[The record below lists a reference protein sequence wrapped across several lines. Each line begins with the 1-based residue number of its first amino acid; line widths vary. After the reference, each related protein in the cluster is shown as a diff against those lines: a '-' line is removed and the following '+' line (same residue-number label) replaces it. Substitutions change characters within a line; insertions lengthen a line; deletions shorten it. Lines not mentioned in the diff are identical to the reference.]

1 MIEERVW
8 LGSYPEGV
16 PADIDASQY
25 PSLVGLMA
33 DSFAKYANRTA
44 YSFMG
49 QDISYAQTDVKS
61 QALAAYFQ
69 SLGLEKG
76 DRVAIMM
83 PNVPQYPVA
92 VAAILRAGLVVVNVN
107 PLYTPRELEHQLKDS
122 GAKAIVIIENFA
134 VTLQKCIAETQINHV
149 VLCAMG
155 DMLSMPK
162 GALVNFVVRNVKDL
176 VPDFDLPGAVKFNQA
191 LSLGERSTFVKPVVT
206 SDDIAVLQY
215 TGGTTGMPKGVM
227 YPVKD
232 FTEFFMHGFPSMIG
246 LSPFETADQMAVTA
260 KQLFDSNAT
269 VVSMSGPPLMHGT
282 GSWLGLMFPHM
293 LGGTSVM
300 LESRGLKPEEVWDAV
315 DQHKI
320 AQLVIVGDAFAKP
333 LLRALEAEP
342 DRWNTSS
349 LRMMISSGAMFT
361 TQVKRD
367 LIEHIPE
374 LAIAD
379 VLGSTEGGMGQSIMT
394 KDTPASETAKF
405 MLLPTSKVLLPDG
418 SREVTPGS
426 GEVGMVAQSGMVP
439 LGYYKDPKKSA
450 GTFKE
455 IDGKR
460 YAFPGDMATVAAD
473 GSINL
478 LGRGSNCI
486 NTGGEKVFPEEV
498 EEALKLHDAVE
509 DALVFGLD
517 DERFGSRVAGVV
529 SLEKAKSAAAEDIVS
544 ATRAVLASYKL
555 PKKLIV
561 VPKVPRAPNGKA
573 DYKAAKQLLVDSRS
587 TE

>member
-1 MIEERVW
+1 MLKSHFSAIWESVADAVPDQIALIQGGRRVSWRDYEDRAARIAQGLIEAG
-8 LGSYPEGV
+8 LGKDAKVGMYLYNSPEYAETNFAALKIGGV
-16 PADIDASQY
+16 PINVNYRYLDEELYYLLENADVEALVFHS
-25 PSLVGLMA
+25 SL
-33 DSFAKYANRTA
+33 
-44 YSFMG
+44 
-49 QDISYAQTDVKS
+49 
-61 QALAAYFQ
+61 
-69 SLGLEKG
+69 G
-76 DRVAIMM
+76 DRVARICDRL
-83 PNVPQYPVA
+83 PQLKIIISVDDGPPEDGSDGPS
-92 VAAILRAGLVVVNVN
+92 AAIPYDTVLAAN
-107 PLYTPRELEHQLKDS
+107 S
-122 GAKAIVIIENFA
+122 GAAR
-134 VTLQKCIAETQINHV
+134 INPT
-149 VLCAMG
+149 G
-155 DMLSMPK
+155 DEIYM
-162 GALVNFVVRNVKDL
+162 F
-176 VPDFDLPGAVKFNQA
+176 
-191 LSLGERSTFVKPVVT
+191 
-206 SDDIAVLQY
+206 Y

-227 YPVKD
+227 YAVKD
-232 FTEFFMHGFPSMIG
+232 FTEFFMRGFPPMIG
-246 LSPFETADQMAVTA
+246 LSPFETADKMAVTA
-260 KQLFDSNAT
+260 KQLFDSKT
-269 VVSMSGPPLMHGT
+269 PVVSMSGPPLMHGT

-300 LESRGLKPEEVWDAV
+300 LESRGFKPEEVWDAV
-315 DQHKI
+315 DRNNI

-361 TQVKRD
+361 TQVKRG
-367 LIEHIPE
+367 LIEHIPD

-426 GEVGMVAQSGMVP
+426 GEVGLVAQSGMVP
-439 LGYYKDPKKSA
+439 MGYYKDPKKSA

-517 DERFGSRVAGVV
+517 DERFGSRVAGIV
-529 SLEKAKSAAAEDIVS
+529 SLEKAGTASSEDILT
-544 ATRAVLASYKL
+544 ATRRLLASYKL
-555 PKKLIV
+555 PKEMIIV
-561 VPKVPRAPNGKA
+561 AKVPRAPNGKA
-573 DYKAAKQLLVDSRS
+573 DYKAAKQLLDNSR
-587 TE
+587 